1 MSRGLFITFEGGDG
15 CGKSTQLM
23 LTEEWIK
30 DQGRNVVMLR
40 EPGGTKAG
48 DMIRS
53 ILLSDDTGDL
63 DPMTELLLFSAARR
77 ELFATVIAPAL
88 EEGKVILCDRFYD
101 STLAYQG
108 YGRGMDLSFIET
120 VTKTVC
126 DATIPN
132 RTILL
137 DLPVEE
143 GLKRAEARLSEDN
156 SGEGRFEK
164 ETLDFHHRV
173 REGFLAIAKQEPER
187 VKTIGASGTVEEV
200 FAQIK
205 NAIKGIL

>member
-1 MSRGLFITFEGGDG
+1 
-15 CGKSTQLM
+15 M
-23 LTEEWIK
+23 LTEEWLK

-77 ELFATVIAPAL
+77 ELLATVIAPAL
-88 EEGKVILCDRFYD
+88 EEGKVILCDRFFD

-108 YGRGMDLSFIET
+108 YGRGVDHLFIEMVSNFICGDT
-120 VTKTVC
+120 TPTKT
-126 DATIPN
+126 IF
-132 RTILL
+132 L

-143 GLKRAEARLSEDN
+143 GLKRANARLSIDG
-156 SGEGRFEK
+156 SSEGRFEK